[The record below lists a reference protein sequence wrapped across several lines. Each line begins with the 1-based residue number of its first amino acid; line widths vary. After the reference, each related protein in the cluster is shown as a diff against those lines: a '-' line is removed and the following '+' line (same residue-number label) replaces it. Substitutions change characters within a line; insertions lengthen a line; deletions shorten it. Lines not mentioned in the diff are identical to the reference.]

1 MSSLSILRKELA
13 EIMPD
18 FGLTELNPFQV
29 YILEAFKSG
38 KNLLIEG
45 PEGTGKSTAIMVAAL
60 QKITEASEGSPRAI
74 IVCSTDQ
81 KAKDLKEKFA
91 SYGRY
96 FDLTVD
102 LITEKGKMLHQR
114 NDLFDGTEIIVGTP
128 KRLYELYL
136 QNGYNVSKMK
146 LFVLDDAIE
155 LFKGGFKMQ
164 IGRLADSLPKCQ
176 HLLFSTTFND
186 YRIEEYL
193 EEYVPITQHV
203 IADAEKEQI

>member
-1 MSSLSILRKELA
+1 
-13 EIMPD
+13 
-18 FGLTELNPFQV
+18 
-29 YILEAFKSG
+29 
-38 KNLLIEG
+38 
-45 PEGTGKSTAIMVAAL
+45 
-60 QKITEASEGSPRAI
+60 
-74 IVCSTDQ
+74 
-81 KAKDLKEKFA
+81 
-91 SYGRY
+91 
-96 FDLTVD
+96 
-102 LITEKGKMLHQR
+102 MLHQR

-176 HLLFSTTFND
+176 HLLFSTTFKD

-203 IADAEKEQI
+203 IADTE

>member
-18 FGLTELNPFQV
+18 FGMTELNPFQV
-29 YILEAFKSG
+29 SILEAFKSG
-38 KNLLIEG
+38 KNLLVEG
-45 PEGTGKSTAIMVAAL
+45 AEGTGKSTAIMVAAL
-60 QKITEASEGSPRAI
+60 QKISEASEGSPRAI
-74 IVCSTDQ
+74 IICSTDQ
-81 KAKDLKEKFA
+81 KAKELKEKFA

-102 LITEKGKMLHQR
+102 LITEKGKKLHQR

-128 KRLYELYL
+128 RRMYELYL

-146 LFVLDDAIE
+146 LFILDDAIE

-176 HLLFSTTFND
+176 HLLFSTTFKD
-186 YRIEEYL
+186 YRVEEYL

-203 IADAEKEQI
+203 IADTE

>member
-18 FGLTELNPFQV
+18 FGMTELNPFQV
-29 YILEAFKSG
+29 SILEAFKSG

-203 IADAEKEQI
+203 IADTE